1 MPLGYMI
8 GIELGFA
15 MLRKPT
21 QDFVLFLVGGSL
33 FAAGIFLFTNQVMVD
48 TGFSGMGW
56 GRRYGG
62 GMGAAFGGMFSWGTG
77 QGFGLLMIPFGIG
90 VCLLLADAYKKAAW
104 FLVWASS
111 AALGAGVLQSLL
123 FNFRTTSLWNLIT
136 MVAMIAGGGGLMF
149 RSLREYQAEEQ
160 AMRRTEMDNSKQSLE
175 EVRKEL
181 EELKARIDKK

>member
-90 VCLLLADAYKKAAW
+90 VCLLLADAYKKAAC
-104 FLVWASS
+104 FSI
-111 AALGAGVLQSLL
+111 
-123 FNFRTTSLWNLIT
+123 F
-136 MVAMIAGGGGLMF
+136 
-149 RSLREYQAEEQ
+149 EQ
-160 AMRRTEMDNSKQSLE
+160 RAYGT
-175 EVRKEL
+175 
-181 EELKARIDKK
+181 